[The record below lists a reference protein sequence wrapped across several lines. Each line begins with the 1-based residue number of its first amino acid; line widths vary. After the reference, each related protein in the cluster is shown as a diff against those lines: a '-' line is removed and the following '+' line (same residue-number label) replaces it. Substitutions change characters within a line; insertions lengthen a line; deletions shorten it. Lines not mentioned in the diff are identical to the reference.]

1 VDTFKKDSYSVM
13 GDYMLLIA
21 FSLFLLFTDVGRVG
35 LAKFILAIINVA
47 IANIYFIFV
56 FLFMYFKLKGSN

>member
-1 VDTFKKDSYSVM
+1 
-13 GDYMLLIA
+13 MLLIA